1 MTRTLIIARAY
12 IVDGH
17 RVLVDARKRGH
28 RLFGGKI
35 KAGEGIRDGLR
46 RELYEELGANFQLG
60 QVVGVSETV
69 TKKRRTLEIV
79 LMAHPTPNFE
89 ARARDKHCPRWIDI
103 AESGMRFGVTL
114 E

>member
-1 MTRTLIIARAY
+1 MRTLIIARAY

-35 KAGEGIRDGLR
+35 KADESIRDGLR
-46 RELYEELGANFQLG
+46 RELREELATDFTLG
-60 QVVGVSETV
+60 QVVGVTEKL
-69 TKKRRTLEIV
+69 KKKTRTIELV
-79 LMAHPTPNFE
+79 LMAHPH
-89 ARARDKHCPRWIDI
+89 ARTVGPRVIGKHNPQWVDI